1 MSNNNPVRKNYVSRS
16 SRSSH
21 GASARRPARLY
32 SSRTIKH
39 TDKVAPKVAPR
50 REFKPKTKTQELL
63 LESVS
68 PTEIQKNLAQTID
81 SGETIAV
88 RVEKPLVA
96 KDISVG
102 VRKSLNQTVKQV
114 SETPLPNH
122 DTQQSSVTLGVTATQ
137 TSTKSRAPKQSRHK
151 KTRKKKVN
159 HAKRQTVG
167 EHIDEFRRRLL
178 YCVVA
183 LVIGGVIG
191 YRFQDKIIAW
201 LVKPLGQQLFYTSPT
216 GGFDF
221 LIKICLFFGFLL
233 AIPVIIYNF
242 IRFLAPAVPERVS
255 YSTVKLLL
263 ISMVLAL
270 MGVAFAYYVSLP
282 AALHFLNNFTNDQI
296 QSLIS
301 AQEYFNFVML
311 YLAGFAALFQM
322 PLIFAF
328 INKVTPLKPSILMQ
342 KQRIVILV
350 SFIVAAILTPT
361 PDPMNQTLMAI
372 PIIGLY
378 QTSVGVVW
386 QDNRRKRRKQ
396 AKNRQV
402 ASDTELAV
410 A

>member
-39 TDKVAPKVAPR
+39 TDKVAPKVALR

-178 YCVVA
+178 YC
-183 LVIGGVIG
+183 
-191 YRFQDKIIAW
+191 
-201 LVKPLGQQLFYTSPT
+201 
-216 GGFDF
+216 
-221 LIKICLFFGFLL
+221 
-233 AIPVIIYNF
+233 
-242 IRFLAPAVPERVS
+242 
-255 YSTVKLLL
+255 
-263 ISMVLAL
+263 
-270 MGVAFAYYVSLP
+270 SLP
-282 AALHFLNNFTNDQI
+282 SPRA
-296 QSLIS
+296 
-301 AQEYFNFVML
+301 M
-311 YLAGFAALFQM
+311 
-322 PLIFAF
+322 
-328 INKVTPLKPSILMQ
+328 
-342 KQRIVILV
+342 
-350 SFIVAAILTPT
+350 
-361 PDPMNQTLMAI
+361 
-372 PIIGLY
+372 
-378 QTSVGVVW
+378 
-386 QDNRRKRRKQ
+386 
-396 AKNRQV
+396 
-402 ASDTELAV
+402 
-410 A
+410 

>member
-21 GASARRPARLY
+21 GSSARRPAKLY

-39 TDKVAPKVAPR
+39 TDKVAPR

-68 PTEIQKNLAQTID
+68 PTEIQKNLAPTID

-102 VRKSLNQTVKQV
+102 VKKSLNQTVKQV
-114 SETPLPNH
+114 SEIPLSNH
-122 DTQQSSVTLGVTATQ
+122 ETQQSSVTLGVTATQ

-255 YSTVKLLL
+255 WEADVICKGY
-263 ISMVLAL
+263 A
-270 MGVAFAYYVSLP
+270 
-282 AALHFLNNFTNDQI
+282 H
-296 QSLIS
+296 
-301 AQEYFNFVML
+301 
-311 YLAGFAALFQM
+311 
-322 PLIFAF
+322 
-328 INKVTPLKPSILMQ
+328 
-342 KQRIVILV
+342 QRQYHR
-350 SFIVAAILTPT
+350 
-361 PDPMNQTLMAI
+361 D
-372 PIIGLY
+372 
-378 QTSVGVVW
+378 
-386 QDNRRKRRKQ
+386 K
-396 AKNRQV
+396 
-402 ASDTELAV
+402 
-410 A
+410 